1 MSALACQWRDGKPTE
16 PRIAA
21 LRLPGPRVFETRAEQ
36 CCRTDVARKPQR
48 SYRDRDTRETY
59 HGRLEIEGAKDRKSD
74 RCRVGES
81 GGREYIYTKTTKF
94 ERPPRYSGRPFD
106 FLLFL
111 FVFEFGRRSE
121 RDSGKRRQS
130 CGKNTRKRAKPPPW
144 RNPRDG
150 ELLSRAE
157 CLKNRFD
164 IFLGHRNHGRHGT

>member
-94 ERPPRYSGRPFD
+94 ERPPRYSGGFISSSSSSYSSSDDAPSGTREKGANPA
-106 FLLFL
+106 
-111 FVFEFGRRSE
+111 VRIRERGRSRHRGE
-121 RDSGKRRQS
+121 TLETVS
-130 CGKNTRKRAKPPPW
+130 C
-144 RNPRDG
+144 
-150 ELLSRAE
+150 
-157 CLKNRFD
+157 
-164 IFLGHRNHGRHGT
+164 